1 VRDVVKV
8 LKDLS
13 MPPIPMIPQ
22 DPHMVGDILEVVDV
36 IQECMKEAYDS
47 SHDPWD

>member
-22 DPHMVGDILEVVDV
+22 DPHMAGDILEVVDV